1 MSLFIRTFVHVQE
14 GQRGNKIIN
23 RLKNYIMSRLDSLI
37 YKYSEMI
44 AELYE
49 YLETMGINPETDEHM
64 IELVNQKNY
73 YVGINMLGD

>member
-1 MSLFIRTFVHVQE
+1 
-14 GQRGNKIIN
+14 
-23 RLKNYIMSRLDSLI
+23 MSRLDSLI

-49 YLETMGINPETDEHM
+49 YLETMGIDPETDEHM

-73 YVGINMLGD
+73 YVEINMFGD